1 MEYKF
6 TAHAKYRLKKRE
18 LTEQEIIEAIN
29 HTEKILKKYGKYY
42 AQKNIGRGKIEVV
55 FEKKEKYINIII
67 IYWI

>member
-1 MEYKF
+1 VEYKF

-29 HTEKILKKYGKYY
+29 HAEKILKKYGKYY

>member
-18 LTEQEIIEAIN
+18 LTEQEVIDGIN
-29 HTEKILKKYGKYY
+29 YAEKILKKHGKYY

-55 FEKKEKYINIII
+55 FEKKEKYINIIT

>member
-18 LTEQEIIEAIN
+18 LTEQEIIDAIN
-29 HTEKILKKYGKYY
+29 YAEKILKKHGKYY
-42 AQKNIGRGKIEVV
+42 ARKNIVRGKIEVV

>member
-29 HTEKILKKYGKYY
+29 HAEKILKKYGKYY